1 MSFLDKAKK
10 KTEEEAK
17 KAEEESK
24 GKNVKQKPII
34 NSQHNFFPIMFSRA
48 TCFCLVRVQEPG
60 WEFR

>member
-17 KAEEESK
+17 EAEEESK

-34 NSQHNFFPIMFSRA
+34 NSQHNFFSDNDLSCYLLLFGA
-48 TCFCLVRVQEPG
+48 CPG
-60 WEFR
+60 ARLGI